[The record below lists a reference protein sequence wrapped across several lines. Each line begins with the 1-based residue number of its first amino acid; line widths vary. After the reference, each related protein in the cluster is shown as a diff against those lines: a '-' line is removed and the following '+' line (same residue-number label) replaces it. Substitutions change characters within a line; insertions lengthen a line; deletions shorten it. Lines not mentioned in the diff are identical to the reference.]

1 MPLPMPKLPS
11 KPAPAQKPVPFEG
24 GSKLSIKKMRQEA
37 KKRPVVI
44 PGTGGQKMWSNQYE
58 KLLKERLPHGKV
70 GTALSRSEAII
81 ILRQMRTEDK
91 GKPPSRERRIF
102 EEQWGLKS
110 GKDY

>member
-1 MPLPMPKLPS
+1 MPLPMPKPPS
-11 KPAPAQKPVPFEG
+11 KPAPAQKPVPFKG
-24 GSKLSIKKMRQEA
+24 GSKLSIKKMILGA

-44 PGTGGQKMWSNQYE
+44 PGTGGQKMWSQQYE

-70 GTALSRSEAII
+70 GTDLSRSEAII
-81 ILRQMRTEDK
+81 VLRQMRTEDK
-91 GKPPSRERRIF
+91 GRPSRERRIF